1 MQFAR
6 WLSRLSVWKAT
17 IAMVLLNPS
26 LVQAAPK
33 QVQVQLSAWFTPS
46 FVTLMQQAELQAT
59 RIVQR
64 TFSQDPSVT
73 ELTVQ
78 VVGERGGI
86 AVPLLTTK
94 VSRLDWQQTPN
105 LQQWSKSFGVAAVL
119 LGYARSALPPVAIK
133 APSFTVN
140 QLSFARGETS
150 PISDVEPNFY
160 E

>member
-6 WLSRLSVWKAT
+6 WLSHLTVWEAT
-17 IAMVLLNPS
+17 LVMVLFNPS

-33 QVQVQLSAWFTPS
+33 QIQVQLSAWFTPS
-46 FVTLMQQAELQAT
+46 FVTLMQQAELQAIS
-59 RIVQR
+59 IVQR

-86 AVPLLTTK
+86 AVPLLITR
-94 VSRLDWQQTPN
+94 VSRSDWQQTPK

-119 LGYARSALPPVAIK
+119 LGYTRSVLPPVAII

-140 QLSFARGETS
+140 PMAFSRGATS
-150 PISDVEPNFY
+150 PVSDIEPNFY